1 MQFSGGRTVQDLL
14 RRLRRRYEVYI
25 NRRFFSSP
33 FYFVAPQGSV
43 KEEETRRA
51 KEMSGTEEQMGPRRD
66 PEGLLVRS
74 AALSTYTRMQKAAAT
89 LEEALEV
96 KRTGAEPLHIRK

>member
-25 NRRFFSSP
+25 NHRFFYSP
-33 FYFVAPQGSV
+33 FYFVAPQGSF

-51 KEMSGTEEQMGPRRD
+51 KEMSDTKEQMGPWRD
-66 PEGLLVRS
+66 PGGLLVRS
-74 AALSTYTRMQKAAAT
+74 AALSTHTRMQKAAPT
-89 LEEALEV
+89 LEETLEV
-96 KRTGAEPLHIRK
+96 KRTGAEPLRIRK